1 MGMAGTP
8 AMLDTRWPL
17 AGRGEE
23 LSRLTAALVARR
35 GAVITGPAG
44 AGKTTLAMMC
54 LQLVRDR
61 EISVARTTATY
72 ASQRLPFGTL
82 APIVP
87 PDLGVDRLSRDG
99 HGQLLRFYARA
110 VTARAGGRPL
120 VVFVDDA
127 HLLDDGSATLLH
139 HLALTQA
146 ATILVTVRTGEP
158 APDPVVAMWKDGL
171 AERIEV
177 GALGDAAIEEL
188 LVTVLG
194 GPVDAASVRQVADRS
209 RGNPLY
215 LRELVTGAVETGALA
230 EQGGIWRLR
239 ADGLR
244 PTARLAELVALRL
257 GDLSDPERAVLE
269 LLALCEPPG
278 QVQLDR
284 LADPAAVEALERKG
298 LIASRIDGRRVEVRL
313 THPVYRDVVRAGITP
328 LRERALARS
337 LAEAVEATGARRQE
351 DTLLLASLRLT
362 GGGGSAELLVAGAI
376 AARARHDHCLT
387 ERLARAA
394 MAEGGGFE
402 ARFVAAGAAHFLG
415 RPGQA
420 ERELAGLAADAASDA
435 ERARVA
441 LVRFDNAYFL
451 QGREAD
457 SLLLDDAA
465 DAVADPHWRDKL
477 LARRLFVMGS
487 SRGPQASVEAGRALL
502 RRPGSGSLTAAHVA
516 VSHGL
521 VRLGRLDDAIELLSP
536 ILETKTMPT
545 SDRPWDEW
553 APYGVAVYALVYAGR
568 LGEAEELLT
577 CAWGLVVDQPGAEIR
592 GYIADWLAAVYLEQ
606 GRVSS
611 AFRRATESYTL
622 SQQLGRTVRSRRPCS
637 VAVQAL
643 AVTGQAGR
651 AAETLA
657 ALDALDLP
665 ANLLHETDLLQARAW
680 AAAAAGDLPGARDQ
694 LEAAAGLGEEI
705 GDLIGATSALHGLAR
720 LGRAPHVAA
729 RLAALAGEVD
739 GDLVAARA
747 AYANAIAARDS
758 DALEKVSGD
767 FEVLGANLYAAE
779 ARAEAAVLLR
789 RTGRARDAAAVE
801 QKVGRL
807 LARCEGAVTPA
818 VQAITARVFLTP
830 GELDAARQA
839 AAGRSSRQIAA
850 DMHLSVRTVESRL
863 QRVYEK
869 LGVCG
874 RRELVGALADRP
886 AA

>member
-1 MGMAGTP
+1 
-8 AMLDTRWPL
+8 MLETRWPL

-44 AGKTTLAMMC
+44 TGKTTLAMMC

-61 EISVARTTATY
+61 EMSVARTTATH

-82 APIVP
+82 APILP
-87 PDLGVDRLSRDG
+87 PDPAVDRLSRDG

-127 HLLDDGSATLLH
+127 HLLDDGSATLVH

-146 ATILVTVRTGEP
+146 ATVLVTVRTGEP

-177 GALGDAAIEEL
+177 SALGDAAIEEL
-188 LVTVLG
+188 LVTALG
-194 GPVDAASVRQVADRS
+194 APMDAASVRQLADRS

-239 ADGLR
+239 AGGLR

-257 GDLSDPERAVLE
+257 GDLSDAERAVLE
-269 LLALCEPPG
+269 LLALCEPLG
-278 QVQLDR
+278 QVRLDG

-298 LIASRIDGRRVEVRL
+298 LIASSMDGRRVEVRL
-313 THPVYRDVVRAGITP
+313 AHPVYGDVVRAEITA

-362 GGGGSAELLVAGAI
+362 GGGGSTELLVAGAI
-376 AARARHDHCLT
+376 TARARHDHSLA

-402 ARFVAAGAAHFLG
+402 ARLVAAEAAHFLG

-420 ERELAGLAADAASDA
+420 ERELAALAADAASEA

-451 QGREAD
+451 HGRQAD
-457 SLLLDDAA
+457 SRLLDDAA
-465 DAVADPHWRDKL
+465 DAIADPYWRDKL
-477 LARRLFVMGS
+477 LSRRLFVMGS
-487 SRGPQASVEAGRALL
+487 SRGPRAPVQAGRALL
-502 RRPGSGSLTAAHVA
+502 RRRVCGPLTAAHAA
-516 VSHGL
+516 VSYGL
-521 VRLGRLDDAIELLSP
+521 VRLGRLDDAIELLSSS
-536 ILETKTMPT
+536 TATMPT
-545 SDRPWDEW
+545 ADQPWDEW

-577 CAWGLVVDQPGAEIR
+577 RAWGLVVDQPVAEIR
-592 GYIADWLAAVYLEQ
+592 SYIADWLAAVYLEQ
-606 GRVSS
+606 GRVAS

-622 SQQLGRTVRSRRPCS
+622 SQQLGRAVRSRWPCS

-643 AVTGQAGR
+643 TLTGQTSR

-657 ALDALDLP
+657 SLDALALP
-665 ANLLHETDLLQARAW
+665 ANLLNETDLLQARAW

-720 LGRAPHVAA
+720 LGRARHVAA
-729 RLAALAGEVD
+729 RLATLAAEVD
-739 GDLVAARA
+739 GDLVAARV

-758 DALEKVSGD
+758 EALEKVSGD

-801 QKVGRL
+801 QKAGRL

-850 DMHLSVRTVESRL
+850 DMQLSVRTVESRL

-874 RRELVGALADRP
+874 RRELFGALEDLP

>member
-1 MGMAGTP
+1 M
-8 AMLDTRWPL
+8 
-17 AGRGEE
+17 
-23 LSRLTAALVARR
+23 
-35 GAVITGPAG
+35 
-44 AGKTTLAMMC
+44 
-54 LQLVRDR
+54 
-61 EISVARTTATY
+61 ARTTATH

-82 APIVP
+82 APILP
-87 PDLGVDRLSRDG
+87 PDPAVDRLSRDG

-110 VTARAGGRPL
+110 VTDRAGARPL

-127 HLLDDGSATLLH
+127 HLLDDGSATLVH

-146 ATILVTVRTGEP
+146 ATVLVTVRTGEP

-177 GALGDAAIEEL
+177 SALGDAAIEEL
-188 LVTVLG
+188 LVAVLG
-194 GPVDAASVRQVADRS
+194 GPVDAASVRQLADRS

-239 ADGLR
+239 AGGLR

-257 GDLSDPERAVLE
+257 GNLSDAERAVLE
-269 LLALCEPPG
+269 LLALCEPLG
-278 QVQLDR
+278 QVRLDR

-298 LIASRIDGRRVEVRL
+298 LIASRMDGRRVEVRL
-313 THPVYRDVVRAGITP
+313 AHPVYGDVVRAEITA

-362 GGGGSAELLVAGAI
+362 GGGGSTELLVAGAI
-376 AARARHDHCLT
+376 TARARHDYSLA

-402 ARFVAAGAAHFLG
+402 ARFVAAEAAHFVG
-415 RPGQA
+415 RPAQA
-420 ERELAGLAADAASDA
+420 ERELASLAADAASDA

-441 LVRFDNAYFL
+441 LIRFDNAYFL

-457 SLLLDDAA
+457 SRLLDDA
-465 DAVADPHWRDKL
+465 DGTVADPSWRDKL
-477 LARRLFVMGS
+477 LSRRLFVMGS
-487 SRGPQASVEAGRALL
+487 SRGPRAPVQAGRALL
-502 RRPGSGSLTAAHVA
+502 RRRVCGPLTAAHAA
-516 VSHGL
+516 VSYGL
-521 VRLGRLDDAIELLSP
+521 VRLGRLDDAIELLSSS
-536 ILETKTMPT
+536 TATMPT
-545 SDRPWDEW
+545 ADQPWDEW

-577 CAWGLVVDQPGAEIR
+577 RAWGLVVDQPAAEIR
-592 GYIADWLAAVYLEQ
+592 SYIADWLAAVYLER
-606 GRVSS
+606 GRVAS

-622 SQQLGRTVRSRRPCS
+622 SQQLGRAVRSRWPCS

-643 AVTGQAGR
+643 ALTGQASR

-657 ALDALDLP
+657 SLDALALP
-665 ANLLHETDLLQARAW
+665 ANLLNETDLLQARAW

-720 LGRAPHVAA
+720 LGRARHVAA
-729 RLAALAGEVD
+729 RLATLAAEVD

-758 DALEKVSGD
+758 EALEKVSGD

-789 RTGRARDAAAVE
+789 RAGRARDAAAVE
-801 QKVGRL
+801 QKAGRL

-874 RRELVGALADRP
+874 RRELFGALDDLP

>member
-1 MGMAGTP
+1 
-8 AMLDTRWPL
+8 MLETRWPL
-17 AGRGEE
+17 TGRGEE

-35 GAVITGPAG
+35 GAVITGLAG
-44 AGKTTLAMMC
+44 TGKTTLAMTC

-61 EISVARTTATY
+61 EMSVARTTATH

-82 APIVP
+82 APILP
-87 PDLGVDRLSRDG
+87 PDPAVDRLSRDG
-99 HGQLLRFYARA
+99 RGQLLRFYARA
-110 VTARAGGRPL
+110 VTARAGARPL

-127 HLLDDGSATLLH
+127 HLLDDGSATLVH

-146 ATILVTVRTGEP
+146 ATVLVTVRSGEP
-158 APDPVVAMWKDGL
+158 VPDPVVAMWKDGL
-171 AERIEV
+171 AERVEV
-177 GALGDAAIEEL
+177 SALGDAAIEEL
-188 LVTVLG
+188 LVAVLG
-194 GPVDAASVRQVADRS
+194 GPVDAASVLQLADRS

-215 LRELVTGAVETGALA
+215 LRELVTGALETGALA

-257 GDLSDPERAVLE
+257 GDLSDAERAVLE
-269 LLALCEPPG
+269 LLALCEPLG
-278 QVQLDR
+278 QVRLDR

-313 THPVYRDVVRAGITP
+313 AHPVYGDVVRAEITA

-337 LAEAVEATGARRQE
+337 LAEVVEATGARRQE

-362 GGGGSAELLVAGAI
+362 GGGAGTELLVAGAI
-376 AARARHDHCLT
+376 AARARHDHSLA

-402 ARFVAAGAAHFLG
+402 ARLVAAEAAHFLG

-420 ERELAGLAADAASDA
+420 GRELAALAADAASDA

-451 QGREAD
+451 HGRQAD
-457 SLLLDDAA
+457 PRLLDDAA
-465 DAVADPHWRDKL
+465 DAIADPYWREKL
-477 LARRLFVMGS
+477 LARRLFVIGS
-487 SRGPQASVEAGRALL
+487 RRGPRAPVQAGRALL
-502 RRPGSGSLTAAHVA
+502 RRRVCGPLTAAHAA
-516 VSHGL
+516 VSYGL
-521 VRLGRLDDAIELLSP
+521 VRLGRLDEAIELLSSS
-536 ILETKTMPT
+536 TATMPT
-545 SDRPWDEW
+545 ADQPWDEW

-568 LGEAEELLT
+568 LGEAEELLIR
-577 CAWGLVVDQPGAEIR
+577 AWGLVVDQPAAEIR
-592 GYIADWLAAVYLEQ
+592 SYIADWLAAVYLEQ
-606 GRVSS
+606 GRVAS

-622 SQQLGRTVRSRRPCS
+622 SQQLGRAVRSRWPCS
-637 VAVQAL
+637 VAVHAL
-643 AVTGQAGR
+643 ALTGQAGP

-657 ALDALDLP
+657 SLDALDLP
-665 ANLLHETDLLQARAW
+665 ANLLNETDLLQARAW

-729 RLAALAGEVD
+729 RLAALAGQVD

-758 DALEKVSGD
+758 EALEKVSGD

-789 RTGRARDAAAVE
+789 RTGRARDAAAAE
-801 QKVGRL
+801 QKAGRL

>member
-1 MGMAGTP
+1 
-8 AMLDTRWPL
+8 MLETRWPL

-44 AGKTTLAMMC
+44 TGKTTLAVTC

-61 EISVARTTATY
+61 EMSVARTTATH

-82 APIVP
+82 APILP
-87 PDLGVDRLSRDG
+87 PDPAVDRLSRDG

-127 HLLDDGSATLLH
+127 HLLDDGSATLVH

-146 ATILVTVRTGEP
+146 ATVLVTVRTGEP

-177 GALGDAAIEEL
+177 SALGDAAIEEL
-188 LVTVLG
+188 LVAVLG
-194 GPVDAASVRQVADRS
+194 GPVDAASVRQLADRS

-239 ADGLR
+239 AGGLR

-257 GDLSDPERAVLE
+257 GDLSDAERAVLE
-269 LLALCEPPG
+269 LLALCEPLG
-278 QVQLDR
+278 QVRLDR

-298 LIASRIDGRRVEVRL
+298 LIASSMDGRRVEVRL
-313 THPVYRDVVRAGITP
+313 AHPVYGDVVRAEITA

-362 GGGGSAELLVAGAI
+362 GGGGSTELLVAGAI
-376 AARARHDHCLT
+376 TARARHDHSLA

-402 ARFVAAGAAHFLG
+402 ARLVAAEAAHFLG

-420 ERELAGLAADAASDA
+420 ERELAALAADAASEA
-435 ERARVA
+435 ERARAA

-451 QGREAD
+451 HGRQAD
-457 SLLLDDAA
+457 SRLLDDAA
-465 DAVADPHWRDKL
+465 DAIADPYWRDKL
-477 LARRLFVMGS
+477 LSRRLFVMGS
-487 SRGPQASVEAGRALL
+487 SRGPRAPVQAGRALL
-502 RRPGSGSLTAAHVA
+502 RRRVCGPLTAAHAA
-516 VSHGL
+516 VSYGL
-521 VRLGRLDDAIELLSP
+521 VRLGRLDDAIELLSSS
-536 ILETKTMPT
+536 TATMPT
-545 SDRPWDEW
+545 ADQPWDEW

-577 CAWGLVVDQPGAEIR
+577 RAWGLVVDQPVAEIR
-592 GYIADWLAAVYLEQ
+592 SYIADWLAAVYLEQ
-606 GRVSS
+606 GRVAS

-622 SQQLGRTVRSRRPCS
+622 SQQLGRAVRSRWPCS

-643 AVTGQAGR
+643 TLTGQTSR

-657 ALDALDLP
+657 SLDALALP
-665 ANLLHETDLLQARAW
+665 ANLLNETDLLQARAW

-720 LGRAPHVAA
+720 LGRARHVAA
-729 RLAALAGEVD
+729 RLATLAAEVD
-739 GDLVAARA
+739 GDLVAARV

-758 DALEKVSGD
+758 EALEKVSGD

-801 QKVGRL
+801 QKAGRL

-850 DMHLSVRTVESRL
+850 DMQLSVRTVESRL

-874 RRELVGALADRP
+874 RRELFGALEDLP

>member
-1 MGMAGTP
+1 
-8 AMLDTRWPL
+8 MLETRWPL

-44 AGKTTLAMMC
+44 TGKTTLAMTC

-61 EISVARTTATY
+61 EMSVARTTATH
-72 ASQRLPFGTL
+72 ASQRLLFGTL
-82 APIVP
+82 APILP
-87 PDLGVDRLSRDG
+87 PDPAVDRLSRDG

-127 HLLDDGSATLLH
+127 HLLDDGSATLVH

-146 ATILVTVRTGEP
+146 ATVLVTVRTGEP

-177 GALGDAAIEEL
+177 SALGDAAIEEL

-194 GPVDAASVRQVADRS
+194 GPVDAASVRQLADRS

-239 ADGLR
+239 AGGLR

-257 GDLSDPERAVLE
+257 GDLSDAERAVLE
-269 LLALCEPPG
+269 LLALCEPLG
-278 QVQLDR
+278 QVRLDR

-298 LIASRIDGRRVEVRL
+298 LIASRMDGRRVEVRL
-313 THPVYRDVVRAGITP
+313 AHPVYGDVVRAEITA

-362 GGGGSAELLVAGAI
+362 GGGGSTELLVAGAI
-376 AARARHDHCLT
+376 TARARHDHSLA

-402 ARFVAAGAAHFLG
+402 ARLVAAEAAHFLG

-420 ERELAGLAADAASDA
+420 ERELAALAADAASEA

-451 QGREAD
+451 HGRQAD
-457 SLLLDDAA
+457 SRLLDDAA
-465 DAVADPHWRDKL
+465 DAIADPYWRDKL
-477 LARRLFVMGS
+477 LSRRLFVMGS
-487 SRGPQASVEAGRALL
+487 SRGPRAPVQAGRALL
-502 RRPGSGSLTAAHVA
+502 RRRVCGPLTAAHAA
-516 VSHGL
+516 VSYGL
-521 VRLGRLDDAIELLSP
+521 VRLGRLDDAIELLSSS
-536 ILETKTMPT
+536 TATMPT
-545 SDRPWDEW
+545 ADQPWDEW

-577 CAWGLVVDQPGAEIR
+577 RAWGLVVDQPAAEIR
-592 GYIADWLAAVYLEQ
+592 SYIADWLAAVYLEQ
-606 GRVSS
+606 GRVAS

-622 SQQLGRTVRSRRPCS
+622 SQQLGRAVRSRWPCS

-643 AVTGQAGR
+643 ALTGQVGR

-657 ALDALDLP
+657 SLDALALP

-720 LGRAPHVAA
+720 LGRARHVAA
-729 RLAALAGEVD
+729 RLATLAAEVD

-758 DALEKVSGD
+758 EALEKVSGD

-779 ARAEAAVLLR
+779 ARAEAAVLRRVCCWRWRRPSRPALR
-789 RTGRARDAAAVE
+789 RCCGVRPGSWGLIRRRPRRPIWAAWPRSAR
-801 QKVGRL
+801 RW
-807 LARCEGAVTPA
+807 
-818 VQAITARVFLTP
+818 
-830 GELDAARQA
+830 
-839 AAGRSSRQIAA
+839 SSGIPW
-850 DMHLSVRTVESRL
+850 SVRWPTTP
-863 QRVYEK
+863 
-869 LGVCG
+869 
-874 RRELVGALADRP
+874 RRYGSGG
-886 AA
+886 

>member
-1 MGMAGTP
+1 MP
-8 AMLDTRWPL
+8 ETRWPL

-23 LSRLTAALVARR
+23 LSRLTAALAARR

-44 AGKTTLAMMC
+44 AGKTTLAVTG

-61 EISVARTTATY
+61 EMSVARTAATH

-82 APIVP
+82 APILP
-87 PDLGVDRLSRDG
+87 PDLGVDRFSGDG

-127 HLLDDGSATLLH
+127 HLLDDGSATLVH

-146 ATILVTVRTGEP
+146 ATVLATVRTGEP
-158 APDPVVAMWKDGL
+158 VPDPVVAIWKDGL

-177 GALGDAAIEEL
+177 GTLDDAAIEEL

-194 GPVDAASVRQVADRS
+194 GPVDAASALRLAEHS

-215 LRELVTGAVETGALA
+215 LRELVTGAVETGSLA
-230 EQGGIWRLR
+230 EQGGIWRLQ

-257 GDLSDPERAVLE
+257 GELSAAERAVLE
-269 LLALCEPPG
+269 LLALCEPLG
-278 QVQLDR
+278 QVRLDR

-351 DTLLLASLRLT
+351 DILLLASLRLA

-376 AARARHDHCLT
+376 AARARHDYSLT

-394 MAEGGGFE
+394 IAEGGGFE
-402 ARFVAAGAAHFLG
+402 ARFAAAEAAHFAG
-415 RPGQA
+415 RHAQA
-420 ERELAGLAADAASDA
+420 ERELASLAADTASDA

-457 SLLLDDAA
+457 SRLLDDA
-465 DAVADPHWRDKL
+465 DGAVTDQSWCDKL

-487 SRGPQASVEAGRALL
+487 SRGPRTPVEAGRALL
-502 RRPGSGSLTAAHVA
+502 RRRAGGSLTAAHAA
-516 VSHGL
+516 VSYGL
-521 VRLGRLDDAIELLSP
+521 IRLGRLDDTIELLSP

-545 SDRPWDEW
+545 ADRPWDEW
-553 APYGVAVYALVYAGR
+553 APYGIAVYALVCAGR

-577 CAWGLVVDQPGAEIR
+577 RAWGLVVDQPAAEIR
-592 GYIADWLAAVYLEQ
+592 SCIAGWLAAVHLEQ
-606 GRVSS
+606 GRVTS
-611 AFRRATESYTL
+611 AFRRAAESYTL
-622 SQQLGRTVRSRRPCS
+622 SQQLGRIVRSRWPGS

-643 AVTGQAGR
+643 ALTGQAGR

-657 ALDALDLP
+657 SLDALALP
-665 ANLLHETDLLQARAW
+665 ANLLNETDLLQARAW
-680 AAAAAGDLPGARDQ
+680 AAAATGDLPGARDQ

-720 LGRAPHVAA
+720 LGRAPYVAA
-729 RLAALAGEVD
+729 RLAALAAEVD

-747 AYANAIAARDS
+747 TYVNAIAARDS
-758 DALEKVSGD
+758 GALERVSGD

-789 RTGRARDAAAVE
+789 RAGRARPAAAAE
-801 QKVGRL
+801 QRAGRL

-850 DMHLSVRTVESRL
+850 DMQLSVRTVESRL

-874 RRELVGALADRP
+874 RRELFGALEDLP

>member
-1 MGMAGTP
+1 
-8 AMLDTRWPL
+8 MLETRWPL
-17 AGRGEE
+17 VGRGEE

-54 LQLVRDR
+54 LQLVQDR
-61 EISVARTTATY
+61 EMSVARMTATH

-82 APIVP
+82 APILP
-87 PDLGVDRLSRDG
+87 PDPAVDRLSRDG
-99 HGQLLRFYARA
+99 YGQLLRFYARA
-110 VTARAGGRPL
+110 VTSRAEGRPL

-127 HLLDDGSATLLH
+127 HLLDDGSATLVH
-139 HLALTQA
+139 QLAMTGA
-146 ATILVTVRTGEP
+146 ATVLLTVQSGER
-158 APDPVVAMWKDGL
+158 APEPVVALWKDGL

-177 GALGDAAIEEL
+177 GTLGDAAIEEL

-194 GPVDAASVRQVADRS
+194 APMDAAAVLVFADRS

-239 ADGLR
+239 VGGLR

-257 GDLSDPERAVLE
+257 GDLSDAERAVLE
-269 LLALCEPPG
+269 LLALGEPLG
-278 QVQLDR
+278 QARLDS

-298 LIASRIDGRRVEVRL
+298 LIASRRDGRRVEVWL
-313 THPVYRDVVRAGITP
+313 AHPVYGDVVRAGITP
-328 LRERALARS
+328 LRERVLARS
-337 LAEAVEATGARRQE
+337 LAEAVEATGARRRE

-376 AARARHDHCLT
+376 AARARHDHSLT
-387 ERLARAA
+387 EQLARAA

-402 ARFVAAGAAHFLG
+402 ARLVAAEAAHFLG

-420 ERELAGLAADAASDA
+420 ERELAALAADAASDA

-441 LVRFDNAYFL
+441 LVRFDHAYFL
-451 QGREAD
+451 HGREAD
-457 SLLLDDAA
+457 SRLLDEAGN
-465 DAVADPHWRDKL
+465 AVADPFWRDKL
-477 LARRLFVMGS
+477 LSRRFFVMGS
-487 SRGPQASVEAGRALL
+487 RRGPRALAEAGRTLL
-502 RRPGSGSLTAAHVA
+502 RRPGSGPLTAAHVA
-516 VSHGL
+516 VSYGL
-521 VRLGRLDDAIELLSP
+521 VRLGRLDDAIELLRP
-536 ILETKTMPT
+536 ILGLSNSTATMPT
-545 SDRPWDEW
+545 ASKPWDEW
-553 APYGVAVYALVYAGR
+553 VPYGVAIYALVYAGR

-577 CAWGLVVDQPGAEIR
+577 RAWRLVVDQPAAEIR
-592 GYIADWLAAVYLEQ
+592 SYVAGWLAAVHLEQ
-606 GRVSS
+606 GRVAS

-622 SQQLGRTVRSRRPCS
+622 SQQLGRAVHSRRSGS
-637 VAVQAL
+637 VAAQAL
-643 AVTGQAGR
+643 ALTGQVGP

-657 ALDALDLP
+657 AMDALGLP
-665 ANLLHETDLLQARAW
+665 TNLLHETDLLQARAW

-694 LEAAAGLGEEI
+694 LEAAAGLGEQI

-720 LGRAPHVAA
+720 LGRARHVAA
-729 RLAALAGEVD
+729 RLAALAGEVN

-747 AYANAIAARDS
+747 AYTNAIADRDS
-758 DALEKVSGD
+758 EALEKVSGH

-789 RTGRARDAAAVE
+789 RAGRARDAAAME
-801 QKVGRL
+801 QKAGRL

-874 RRELVGALADRP
+874 RRELFGALEDLP

>member
-1 MGMAGTP
+1 
-8 AMLDTRWPL
+8 MLETRWPL

-44 AGKTTLAMMC
+44 TGKTTLAMTC

-61 EISVARTTATY
+61 EMSVARTTATH

-82 APIVP
+82 APILP
-87 PDLGVDRLSRDG
+87 PDPAVDRLSRDG

-127 HLLDDGSATLLH
+127 HLLDDGSATLVH

-146 ATILVTVRTGEP
+146 ATVLVTVRTGEP

-177 GALGDAAIEEL
+177 SALGDAAIEEL

-194 GPVDAASVRQVADRS
+194 GPVDAASVRQLADRS

-239 ADGLR
+239 AGGLR

-257 GDLSDPERAVLE
+257 GDLSDAERAVLE
-269 LLALCEPPG
+269 LLALCEPLG
-278 QVQLDR
+278 QVRLDR

-298 LIASRIDGRRVEVRL
+298 LIASRMDGRRVEVRL
-313 THPVYRDVVRAGITP
+313 AHPVYGDVVRAEITA

-362 GGGGSAELLVAGAI
+362 GGGGSTELLVAGAI
-376 AARARHDHCLT
+376 AARARHDHSLA

-402 ARFVAAGAAHFLG
+402 ARLVAAEAAHFLG

-420 ERELAGLAADAASDA
+420 ERELAALAADAASDA

-451 QGREAD
+451 HGRQAD
-457 SLLLDDAA
+457 SRLLDDAA
-465 DAVADPHWRDKL
+465 DAIADPYWRDKL
-477 LARRLFVMGS
+477 LSRRLFVIGS
-487 SRGPQASVEAGRALL
+487 SRGPRAPVQAGRALL
-502 RRPGSGSLTAAHVA
+502 RRRVCGPLTAAHAA
-516 VSHGL
+516 VSYGL
-521 VRLGRLDDAIELLSP
+521 VRLGRLDDAIELLSSS
-536 ILETKTMPT
+536 TATMPT
-545 SDRPWDEW
+545 ADQPWDEW

-577 CAWGLVVDQPGAEIR
+577 RAWGLVVDQPAAEIR
-592 GYIADWLAAVYLEQ
+592 SYIADWLAAVYLEQ
-606 GRVSS
+606 GRVAS

-622 SQQLGRTVRSRRPCS
+622 SQQLGRAVRSRWPCS

-643 AVTGQAGR
+643 ALTGQASR

-657 ALDALDLP
+657 SLDALALP
-665 ANLLHETDLLQARAW
+665 ANLLNETDLLQARAW

-720 LGRAPHVAA
+720 LGRARHVAA
-729 RLAALAGEVD
+729 RLATLAAEVD

-758 DALEKVSGD
+758 EALEKVSGD

-801 QKVGRL
+801 QKAGRL

-874 RRELVGALADRP
+874 RRELVGALADLP

>member
-1 MGMAGTP
+1 
-8 AMLDTRWPL
+8 MLETRWPL
-17 AGRGEE
+17 VGRGEE

-35 GAVITGPAG
+35 GAVITGPGG

-54 LQLVRDR
+54 LQLVQDR
-61 EISVARTTATY
+61 EMSVARMTATH

-82 APIVP
+82 APILP
-87 PDLGVDRLSRDG
+87 PDPAVDRLSRDG

-110 VTARAGGRPL
+110 VTSRAEGRPL

-127 HLLDDGSATLLH
+127 HLLDDGSATLVH
-139 HLALTQA
+139 QLAMTGAAAVLLTVQS
-146 ATILVTVRTGEP
+146 GER
-158 APDPVVAMWKDGL
+158 APDPVVALWKDGL

-177 GALGDAAIEEL
+177 GTLGDAAIEEL

-194 GPVDAASVRQVADRS
+194 APMDAASVLVLADRS

-230 EQGGIWRLR
+230 EQGGIWRLQVG
-239 ADGLR
+239 GLR

-257 GDLSDPERAVLE
+257 GDLSDAERAALE
-269 LLALCEPPG
+269 LLALGGPLG
-278 QVQLDR
+278 QARLDS
-284 LADPAAVEALERKG
+284 LADPWAVEALERKG
-298 LIASRIDGRRVEVRL
+298 LIASRMDGRRVDVCL
-313 THPVYRDVVRAGITP
+313 AHPVYGDVVRSEITP

-376 AARARHDHCLT
+376 AARARHDHSLA

-402 ARFVAAGAAHFLG
+402 ARLVAAEAAHFLG

-420 ERELAGLAADAASDA
+420 ERELAALAADAASEA

-441 LVRFDNAYFL
+441 LVRFDHAYFL
-451 QGREAD
+451 HGREAD
-457 SLLLDDAA
+457 SRLLDDAA
-465 DAVADPHWRDKL
+465 DAVADPFWRDKL
-477 LARRLFVMGS
+477 LSRRFFVMGS
-487 SRGPQASVEAGRALL
+487 RCGPRAPVEAGRALL
-502 RRPGSGSLTAAHVA
+502 RRPGSGSFTAARVA
-516 VSHGL
+516 VSYGL
-521 VRLGRLDDAIELLSP
+521 VRLGRLDDAIELLSSS
-536 ILETKTMPT
+536 TATMPT
-545 SDRPWDEW
+545 ADQPWDEW
-553 APYGVAVYALVYAGR
+553 APYGAAIYALVYAGR

-577 CAWGLVVDQPGAEIR
+577 RAWGLVVDQPAAEIR
-592 GYIADWLAAVYLEQ
+592 SCVGGWLAAVHLEQ
-606 GRVSS
+606 GRVGS
-611 AFRRATESYTL
+611 AFRRAAESYTL
-622 SQQLGRTVRSRRPCS
+622 SQQLGRAIRSRRSCS
-637 VAVQAL
+637 VAAQAL
-643 AVTGQAGR
+643 ALTGQVGP

-657 ALDALDLP
+657 AMDALGLP
-665 ANLLHETDLLQARAW
+665 ANLLHESDLLQARAW
-680 AAAAAGDLPGARDQ
+680 AAAAARDRPGARDR

-720 LGRAPHVAA
+720 LGRARHVAA
-729 RLAALAGEVD
+729 RLAALADEVD

-747 AYANAIAARDS
+747 AYANAIADRDS
-758 DALEKVSGD
+758 EALEKVSGH
-767 FEVLGANLYAAE
+767 FEGLGANLYAAE

-789 RTGRARDAAAVE
+789 RVGRPRDAAAME
-801 QKVGRL
+801 QKAGRL

-874 RRELVGALADRP
+874 RRELFGALEDLP